1 MLVIHHNYSP
11 WPNQQK
17 DIDVRQFEG
26 AHSEER
32 NGDIL
37 NLLHRMSFLAF
48 QMDAGL
54 GKFPYTLAKQLLGFG
69 MVFLLLGFRG
79 TAIFPRF
86 VNLDLNCV

>member
-1 MLVIHHNYSP
+1 MLDNSREHTWRFIRDFLS
-11 WPNQQK
+11 
-17 DIDVRQFEG
+17 D
-26 AHSEER
+26 
-32 NGDIL
+32 GDIL

-86 VNLDLNCV
+86 VNLDLNCADRKSVV